1 MKEKAVVLLSGG
13 QDSTTSLFWAK
24 KKFGEITAV
33 SFDYGQR
40 HKIELNY
47 AKKIAGLADVKH
59 KIFRI
64 KEFKEIKSSAL
75 VDKNISLNKSDGIN
89 KNLPSSFVPGRNV
102 LFLTVA
108 AAFAYT
114 QNIKNIVTGVSQADY
129 SGYPDCRERFI
140 KSIEKTLSLG
150 MDFKFRIHTPLI
162 YMKKKD
168 VVLLA
173 KKLDILPYLK
183 WTHTCYS
190 GIRPGCGK
198 CPACK
203 LRKKGFEEAGI
214 KDPIFED

>member
-1 MKEKAVVLLSGG
+1 
-13 QDSTTSLFWAK
+13 
-24 KKFGEITAV
+24 
-33 SFDYGQR
+33 
-40 HKIELNY
+40 
-47 AKKIAGLADVKH
+47 
-59 KIFRI
+59 
-64 KEFKEIKSSAL
+64 
-75 VDKNISLNKSDGIN
+75 
-89 KNLPSSFVPGRNV
+89 
-102 LFLTVA
+102 
-108 AAFAYT
+108 
-114 QNIKNIVTGVSQADY
+114 ADY
-129 SGYPDCRERFI
+129 SGYPDCREQFI